1 MTLILSKSLTYT
13 YIHDVQL
20 AAQFYG
26 AVVGCRHCSIL
37 LIMDLSKLMISVLR
51 CKDVKQ
57 K

>member
-1 MTLILSKSLTYT
+1 MTFMTLILSKSLT

-37 LIMDLSKLMISVLR
+37 LIMDLSKLMICS
-51 CKDVKQ
+51 KM
-57 K
+57 